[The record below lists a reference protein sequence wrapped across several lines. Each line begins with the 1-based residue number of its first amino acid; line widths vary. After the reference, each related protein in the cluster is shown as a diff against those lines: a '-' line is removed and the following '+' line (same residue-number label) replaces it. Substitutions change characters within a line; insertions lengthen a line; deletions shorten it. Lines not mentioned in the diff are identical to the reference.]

1 MSRPVSYHTG
11 CAALLFFVRV
21 VHRVDDMAT
30 GGGLETR
37 VPSRSLSALPPP
49 RSFLIASTKDLS
61 ISITGKVN
69 ER

>member
-1 MSRPVSYHTG
+1 MSRPVSYHTQA
-11 CAALLFFVRV
+11 CAALLFFVR
-21 VHRVDDMAT
+21 RVDDDMAT

-37 VPSRSLSALPPP
+37 VPPLAPSP